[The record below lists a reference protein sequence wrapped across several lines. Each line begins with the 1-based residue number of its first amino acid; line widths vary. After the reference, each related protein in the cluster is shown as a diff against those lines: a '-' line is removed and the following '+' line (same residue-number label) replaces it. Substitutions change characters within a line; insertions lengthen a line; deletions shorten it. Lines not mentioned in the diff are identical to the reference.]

1 MKRQRDSDNGD
12 ESSCCQPLCFS
23 PPLCLQHC
31 NTNSW
36 REKKKKDKKE
46 KKLLSP
52 PISACADPTACCKI
66 PSLSKETACSSIH
79 YLETQREQASKDA
92 FTVFSCAEH
101 LINLPYKCFTFAKSR
116 ENDFLAGQPFIQQ
129 NAYVLF
135 VRYISRTC
143 DSVISLKFW

>member
-1 MKRQRDSDNGD
+1 MKRQRNSDNGD

-36 REKKKKDKKE
+36 RKKKRKRTKKKKSCSVLPFLPVQIQLHAAK
-46 KKLLSP
+46 
-52 PISACADPTACCKI
+52 
-66 PSLSKETACSSIH
+66 SLH
-79 YLETQREQASKDA
+79 YLRKRHAPVFIIQRHKESRPAKMLS
-92 FTVFSCAEH
+92 VFSCAEH